1 MATFNQ
7 QGQTVHNQINAETIE
22 TINFGQVTTP
32 DTYLKELKALQAE
45 LDKAIHENVLEG
57 EQALDAE
64 NHLKKAVAQAE
75 KSDPDKKSLIEHL
88 SSAKELVS
96 NVGGLAAA
104 LAGAITAVGAL
115 F

>member
-7 QGQTVHNQINAETIE
+7 QGQTVQYQYNAE
-22 TINFGQVTTP
+22 TINFGQATNPGTF
-32 DTYLKELKALQAE
+32 LRELKALQAE
-45 LDKAIHENVLEG
+45 IDKAIQGKALEG

-64 NHLKKAVAQAE
+64 YLLKKAVGQAE
-75 KSDPDKKSLIEHL
+75 KTDPDKKSLIEHL

-104 LAGAITAVGAL
+104 IGGAITAVGAL